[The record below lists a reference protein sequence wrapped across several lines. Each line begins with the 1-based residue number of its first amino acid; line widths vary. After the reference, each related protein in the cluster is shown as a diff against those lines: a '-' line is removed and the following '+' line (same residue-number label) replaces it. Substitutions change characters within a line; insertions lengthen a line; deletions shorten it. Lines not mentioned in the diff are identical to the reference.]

1 MCIRAGMGVSMYV
14 TSLVRE
20 YRIDGAEA
28 VGILGYTTN
37 NALMYTPLALG
48 LGFANLVGV
57 C

>member
-1 MCIRAGMGVSMYV
+1 MGVSMYV